1 MRISDWSSDVCSSDQ
16 ALADA
21 EAVAGGVL
29 LARDLVN
36 LPPNVLGPVE
46 FAKKAKALEKLGVE
60 VEILTEKEMRD
71 LEMGALLGVAQGSA
85 RPPRVA
91 VMQWTG
97 GKEKDAP
104 VAGSDE
110 RRVGKGCVSKCR
122 SRGAQ

>member
-1 MRISDWSSDVCSSDQ
+1 MRISDWSSDVCSSDK

-29 LARDLVN
+29 LARDLVI

-91 VMQWTG
+91 VMHWTG
-97 GKEKDAP
+97 DRGKDAP
-104 VAGSDE
+104 VAF
-110 RRVGKGCVSKCR
+110 VGQGGV
-122 SRGAQ
+122 G